1 MSISNFRLTD
11 DELLILKRNLDKL
24 AIAYHEHDSFSHLDD
39 LDFTIMHQDMA
50 TLSMIHDDIEL
61 YFDEMERRASD
72 QMVIEDNIELGME

>member
-50 TLSMIHDDIEL
+50 TLSMIRDDIEL
-61 YFDEMERRASD
+61 YFDDLENRAKQQMMEEENA
-72 QMVIEDNIELGME
+72 

>member
-24 AIAYHEHDSFSHLDD
+24 TIAYHEHNSFSHLDD

-50 TLSMIHDDIEL
+50 TLSIIRDDIEL
-61 YFDEMERRASD
+61 YFDDLENRAKQQVMEEENA
-72 QMVIEDNIELGME
+72 

>member
-24 AIAYHEHDSFSHLDD
+24 AIAYHEHNSFSHLDD

-50 TLSMIHDDIEL
+50 TLSMIRDDIEL
-61 YFDEMERRASD
+61 YFDDLENRAKQQMMEEENA
-72 QMVIEDNIELGME
+72 

>member
-50 TLSMIHDDIEL
+50 TLSIIRDDIEL
-61 YFDEMERRASD
+61 YFDDLENRAKQQVMEEENA
-72 QMVIEDNIELGME
+72 

>member
-50 TLSMIHDDIEL
+50 TLSMIRDDIEL
-61 YFDEMERRASD
+61 YFDDLEMKAKQ
-72 QMVIEDNIELGME
+72 QMMEEENA